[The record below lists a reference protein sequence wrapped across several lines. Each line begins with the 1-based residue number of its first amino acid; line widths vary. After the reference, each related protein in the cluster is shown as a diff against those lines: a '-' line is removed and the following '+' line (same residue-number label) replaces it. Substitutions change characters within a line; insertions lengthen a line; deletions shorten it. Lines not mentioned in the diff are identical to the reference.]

1 MVTHNDETFEL
12 LLWDL
17 SIATE
22 VSAELTNIQNND
34 LELNPSKGVDES
46 ALIKTFDYPSDSHNV
61 SLKGHEDEVHCV
73 KFLLPLIVSGS
84 ADKTVRIWKINQG
97 CQNQFNIDEENKAV
111 CLRVLSGNIL
121 KTMKCHVNLYKILT
135 M

>member
-22 VSAELTNIQNND
+22 VSAELTNLQNND
-34 LELNPSKGVDES
+34 LENNPSKGVDES

-97 CQNQFNIDEENKAV
+97 YQNQFNIDEDNQAV
-111 CLRVLSGNIL
+111 CLRTLSGNIL
-121 KTMKCHVNLYKILT
+121 KNIIYH
-135 M
+135 